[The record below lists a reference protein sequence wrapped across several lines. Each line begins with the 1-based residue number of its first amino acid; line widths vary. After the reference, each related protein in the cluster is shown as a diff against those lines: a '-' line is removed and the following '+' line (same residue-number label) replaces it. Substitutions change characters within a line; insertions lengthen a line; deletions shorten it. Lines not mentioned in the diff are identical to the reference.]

1 MNIRETRSDIIFNH
15 VNTTLL
21 ILGFIVIAYPLLYI
35 VSSSFSSTQ
44 AVISGQ
50 VWLFPVEPSLDGY
63 KAIFKHDDVWS
74 GYFNSFF
81 YALFGTIINISFT
94 IAVAYPLSR
103 KNLVGKGPII
113 ALFVFTMIFN
123 GGLIPYYMVIRNVG
137 ILNTR
142 WAMLLPQA
150 IQVWNLM
157 IALTYF
163 RQNIP
168 EALYDAAEI
177 DGASDLYVLTRI
189 VIPLSGPIIAVL
201 VLFYAVYH
209 WNSYFEAMIFLK
221 EDQLFP
227 LQIILRNILI
237 ENQFDPEMFQD
248 IERIKRMQGLRDL
261 LKYSLI
267 IVASLPVLIIY
278 PFVQKYFIR
287 GVMIGALKG

>member
-1 MNIRETRSDIIFNH
+1 MDIRETKRDIVFNWL
-15 VNTTLL
+15 NTFFLVV
-21 ILGFIVIAYPLLYI
+21 GFIIIAYPLIYI
-35 VSSSFSSTQ
+35 VSSSFSSPQ
-44 AVISGQ
+44 AVVSGK
-50 VWLFPVEPSLDGY
+50 VWLLPVEPSLDGY
-63 KAIFKHDDVWS
+63 HAIFKHKDVWS

-81 YALFGTIINISFT
+81 YTLFGTIVNIFFT
-94 IAVAYPLSR
+94 VSAAYPLSR
-103 KNLVGKGPII
+103 KDLVGKGPII
-113 ALFVFTMIFN
+113 ALFIFTMIFS
-123 GGLIPYYMVIRNVG
+123 GGLIPYYLVVRDLG

-142 WAMLLPQA
+142 FAMLLPQA

-177 DGASDLYVLTRI
+177 DGASDFSVLLRI
-189 VIPLSGPIIAVL
+189 VIPLSGPILAVL
-201 VLFYAVYH
+201 VLFYAIYH

-221 EDQLFP
+221 NESLFP

-237 ENQFDPEMFQD
+237 ENQFDAEMFQD

-267 IVASLPVLIIY
+267 IVASLPVLVLY
-278 PFVQKYFIR
+278 PFIQRYFIK

>member
-1 MNIRETRSDIIFNH
+1 MALSDTRSDKIFDAINVSLLVVAFII
-15 VNTTLL
+15 
-21 ILGFIVIAYPLLYI
+21 IAYPLVYI
-35 VSSSFSSTQ
+35 LSSSFSSTQ
-44 AVISGQ
+44 AVISGR
-50 VWLFPVEPSLDGY
+50 VWLFPVEFSLEGY
-63 KAIFKHDDVWS
+63 QAIFKHDDVWS
-74 GYFNSFF
+74 GYFNSLF
-81 YALFGTIINISFT
+81 YAICGTCLNIVFT
-94 IAVAYPLSR
+94 VAAAYPLSR
-103 KNLVGKGPII
+103 KTLVGRGFII
-113 ALFVFTMIFN
+113 GLFVFTMIFN
-123 GGLIPYYMVIRNVG
+123 GGLIPYYLVVRNVG

-177 DGASDLYVLTRI
+177 DGASDISVVFQI
-189 VIPLSGPIIAVL
+189 VVPLSGPIIAVL
-201 VLFYAVYH
+201 VLFYVVYH
-209 WNSYFEAMIFLK
+209 WNGYFEAMIFLK
-221 EDQLFP
+221 HDHMFP
-227 LQIILRNILI
+227 LQIVLRNILI
-237 ENQFDPEMFQD
+237 ENQFDPEMFGD

>member
-1 MNIRETRSDIIFNH
+1 MNIRETRSDVIFNH

-94 IAVAYPLSR
+94 IAAAYPLSR